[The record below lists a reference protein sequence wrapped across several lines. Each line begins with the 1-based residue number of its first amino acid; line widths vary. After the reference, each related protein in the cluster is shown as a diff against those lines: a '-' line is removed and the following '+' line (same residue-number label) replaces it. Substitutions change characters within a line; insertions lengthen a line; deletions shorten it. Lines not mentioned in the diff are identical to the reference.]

1 MLVIVIKCY
10 FAKKLQFTF
19 AQKCILY
26 KAKRGAYM
34 IEKLKVKAI
43 YNDFISNVNLS
54 NEQIKILNMMINKDS
69 IVKISMEIGVSER
82 TISYEIKKIK
92 NLYNDYYKLQLSK
105 ILLLMD

>member
-1 MLVIVIKCY
+1 
-10 FAKKLQFTF
+10 
-19 AQKCILY
+19 
-26 KAKRGAYM
+26 M